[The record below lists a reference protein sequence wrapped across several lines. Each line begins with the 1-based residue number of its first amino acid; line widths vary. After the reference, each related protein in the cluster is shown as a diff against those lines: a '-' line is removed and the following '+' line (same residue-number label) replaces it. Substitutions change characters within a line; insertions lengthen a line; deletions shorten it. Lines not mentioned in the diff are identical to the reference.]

1 MSTGKAQFVEKGRCE
16 RCWREFPVTLLQKQE
31 GHLRCIISCIDD
43 LSATRDRRQRIIS
56 DKLASGKEGSSDKP
70 EMFSDPGEMSF
81 E

>member
-16 RCWREFPVTLLQKQE
+16 KCWRLFPITMLQKQE
-31 GHLRCIISCIDD
+31 GHLRCIISCTDD
-43 LSATRDRRQRIIS
+43 LSTTRERRQRLIS